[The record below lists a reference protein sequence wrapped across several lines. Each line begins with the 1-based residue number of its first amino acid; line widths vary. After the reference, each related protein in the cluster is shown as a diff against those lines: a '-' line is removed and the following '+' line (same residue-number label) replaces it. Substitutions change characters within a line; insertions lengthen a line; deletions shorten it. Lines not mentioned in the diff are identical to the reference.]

1 MLIPPDQGPAVVGL
15 RVPGDLYW
23 VLRTPAPLAGMRL
36 PGPTWPWAAIHD
48 SGFSDVVSLHPC
60 NQDPAPLTKVFA
72 EHLED
77 LVGGWPPHKP
87 EREVSLIRAAVHAIV
102 QSLRARRGV
111 VVHCWGGRG
120 RTGTVL
126 GCALRE
132 LGHDGEAV
140 VAYLNRVHVAR
151 GEEGWPESSWQGD
164 LVRRW
169 PDV

>member
-1 MLIPPDQGPAVVGL
+1 
-15 RVPGDLYW
+15 
-23 VLRTPAPLAGMRL
+23 
-36 PGPTWPWAAIHD
+36 
-48 SGFSDVVSLHPC
+48 
-60 NQDPAPLTKVFA
+60 
-72 EHLED
+72 
-77 LVGGWPPHKP
+77 
-87 EREVSLIRAAVHAIV
+87 VSLIRAAVHAIV

-169 PDV
+169 PDVYYSEHEILDI